1 MSVSGQAND
10 SSRSV
15 AGGAARA
22 CQLSSEVVAAAAAGA
37 EADTPAKATA
47 ATPPSVATPPLIT
60 EELLQIAKK
69 LRVVVPKG
77 TWHSYGSEEEIR
89 KQSDGDAFGA
99 PAIPHRPPITVQFE
113 VARQAILRHRTSA
126 HNNYFT
132 KEASEDS
139 RDLRSVHNPLYEL
152 LRDEVD
158 TAVQAVPRRCAAG
171 TQTHHVRRVN
181 AVAQAEPTLVDAC
194 IRHVAPPPKEEPKL
208 SAFLDKVLPRTLHCL
223 TQNYQIP
230 IYTDDFKSFNED
242 DAVVTTRDEL
252 VLIEKGNFMHN
263 FTKDRKVSSVS
274 WRSSRRRDH
283 MVCIASI
290 GLQSLQERLQANRR
304 CDSSVSLIW
313 DLTDPMHPRYILE
326 SPVEV
331 QVLRFHPTR
340 PNLVAGGAMNGQ
352 VYLWD
357 LSAGEAATLFSSN
370 PNAQQQ
376 QQQQTSN
383 YAANAANG
391 ATAGV
396 DAAARAD
403 EDKKNND
410 GSISETTAAEF
421 REIGEVP
428 QMPDGLK
435 GVTLELDGDVNV
447 PRLQPVQLSRVELSH
462 QCPVHDLQWLPD
474 NLEFGFDGKQT
485 VVNETHQFATVSE
498 DGAMLI
504 WDIRPEH
511 LPQDKLRKIKHQ
523 SRIGGT
529 GQPWVPLLRYLLG
542 KSDGN
547 GDFAGFRLF
556 FNGCTVDESPSYSA
570 AVGSMDGQLGFCSMV
585 TQHERRPSVVIPTFG
600 LTRDTRFVRSVV
612 PDAHGG
618 PVYCVERHP
627 TIGDVYLTCGDRS
640 FKVWRTG
647 VAMPLYESPQRPAAV
662 YCAAWS
668 PARPGLIF
676 IGIGNGMVEL
686 WDLLD
691 RNPEPMLTH
700 HLVQDAV
707 TSIAFQPL
715 PHRVNSRYSQQIL
728 IGTNLGT
735 FHWYAL
741 PTALSRATSGER
753 RYVRAMLERETRRV
767 AYYGWRWSE
776 RQMEIDRFGLQG
788 AAERL
793 RGTIVP
799 TANANGGGG
808 SGAAGAAKGTKGNNE
823 PDDLLLTAERRPPRE
838 DADAKD
844 LDNPYAQDPQR
855 DEEFLELVEKLHR
868 EEMERLKAESAT

>member
-1 MSVSGQAND
+1 MSTATRPVADGDRPSPLSADAVTTNMND
-10 SSRSV
+10 GD
-15 AGGAARA
+15 APG
-22 CQLSSEVVAAAAAGA
+22 
-37 EADTPAKATA
+37 KATA
-47 ATPPSVATPPLIT
+47 STPAAVAAPPLIT
-60 EELLQIAKK
+60 KELLKIAEE

-77 TWHSYGSEEEIR
+77 TWQSYGSEAEIR
-89 KQSDGDAFGA
+89 KQVDSDPFGA
-99 PAIPHRPPITVQFE
+99 PAIPHRQPITVQFE

-139 RDLRSVHNPLYEL
+139 RDLRSAHNPLYEL
-152 LRDEVD
+152 MRDEVD
-158 TAVQAVPRRCAAG
+158 TAVQAVPRRSAAG

-181 AVAQAEPTLVDAC
+181 AVVQAEPTLVDAC
-194 IRHVAPPPKEEPKL
+194 VRHVLPPAKEEPKL

-223 TQNYQIP
+223 TQNYQVP
-230 IYTDDFKSFNED
+230 IYTDDFKNFNED
-242 DAVVTTRDEL
+242 DAVVATRDEL
-252 VLIEKGNFMHN
+252 VLLEKGNFLHN
-263 FTKDRKVSSVS
+263 FTKDRKVSAVS
-274 WRSSRRRDH
+274 WRSSRRKDH
-283 MVCIASI
+283 MICVASI
-290 GLQSLQERLQANRR
+290 SLQSLQERLQTNRR

-357 LSAGEAATLFSSN
+357 LSAGEAATMFTTN
-370 PNAQQQ
+370 PNAQSKQHQQQ
-376 QQQQTSN
+376 QQQQQRQSHN
-383 YAANAANG
+383 ANARGSN
-391 ATAGV
+391 AGDSGLV
-396 DAAARAD
+396 G
-403 EDKKNND
+403 E
-410 GSISETTAAEF
+410 TAAEF
-421 REIGEVP
+421 REVGEVP
-428 QMPDGLK
+428 QMPDSLK
-435 GVTLELDGDVNV
+435 GVTLELDGDVSV
-447 PRLQPVQLSRVELSH
+447 PRLQPIQLSRVELSH

-474 NLEFGFDGKQT
+474 NLEFGFDGKQS
-485 VVNETHQFATVSE
+485 VVHETHQFATVSE
-498 DGAMLI
+498 DGAMLV

-529 GQPWVPLLRYLLG
+529 EQPWVPLLRYMLG
-542 KSDGN
+542 KPDGS
-547 GDFAGFRLF
+547 GDVAGFRFF
-556 FNGCTVDESPSYSA
+556 FNGCTVDESPSYTA
-570 AVGSMDGQLGFCSMV
+570 AVGSMDGQLAFCSMV

-600 LTRDTRFVRSVV
+600 LTRDTRFVRTVV
-612 PDAHGG
+612 GDAHGG

-627 TIGDVYLTCGDRS
+627 TIGDVYLTCGDRG
-640 FKVWRTG
+640 FKVWRAG
-647 VAMPLYESPQRPAAV
+647 VAMPLYESPQRTAAV

-668 PARPGLIF
+668 PARPGLVL

-700 HLVQDAV
+700 HLVQDAI
-707 TSIAFQPL
+707 TSLSFQPL

-728 IGTNLGT
+728 IGTNLGS

-767 AYYGWRWSE
+767 AYYMWRWSE
-776 RQMEIDRFGLQG
+776 RQSEIDRFGLQG
-788 AAERL
+788 AAARL

-799 TANANGGGG
+799 AANAHAA
-808 SGAAGAAKGTKGNNE
+808 AAGTGAVAGAKAVKEGGE
-823 PDDLLLTAERRPPRE
+823 HEDLLLAADRRPPKE
-838 DADAKD
+838 ELDVKD
-844 LDNPYAQDPQR
+844 YDNPYAQDAQR

-868 EEMERLKAESAT
+868 EEMERLKAESES

>member
-1 MSVSGQAND
+1 MSA
-10 SSRSV
+10 
-15 AGGAARA
+15 AARGDGERPS
-22 CQLSSEVVAAAAAGA
+22 QLSSEVMAP
-37 EADTPAKATA
+37 ADTDTAAVASGKATGT
-47 ATPPSVATPPLIT
+47 TPPAVPAPPPLIT
-60 EELLQIAKK
+60 KELLQIAEE
-69 LRVVVPKG
+69 LRIIVPKG
-77 TWHSYGSEEEIR
+77 TWHSYGSEAEIR
-89 KQSDGDAFGA
+89 KQSDDDPYGA
-99 PAIPHRPPITVQFE
+99 PAIPRRPPITVQFE

-139 RDLRSVHNPLYEL
+139 RDLRSAQNPLYEL
-152 LRDEVD
+152 MRDEVD

-171 TQTHHVRRVN
+171 TQTHHARRVN

-194 IRHVAPPPKEEPKL
+194 IRHVPPPAKEEPRL
-208 SAFLDKVLPRTLHCL
+208 SAFLAKVLPRTLHCL
-223 TQNYQIP
+223 TQNHEIP

-242 DAVVTTRDEL
+242 DAVVATRDEL
-252 VLIEKGNFMHN
+252 VLIEKGNFIHS
-263 FTKDRKVSSVS
+263 FTKDREVSALS

-290 GLQSLQERLQANRR
+290 GLQSMKERLQANRR
-304 CDSSVSLIW
+304 CESSVSLVW
-313 DLTDPMHPRYILE
+313 DLADPMHPRYILE
-326 SPVEV
+326 SPSEV
-331 QVLRFHPTR
+331 QVLHFHPTR
-340 PNLVAGGAMNGQ
+340 PSLVAGGAMNGQ

-357 LSAGEAATLFSSN
+357 LSIGEAATLFSSN
-370 PNAQQQ
+370 SQAKKQQQ
-376 QQQQTSN
+376 QRQRQRFSSS
-383 YAANAANG
+383 AAGYNSSTAATG
-391 ATAGV
+391 ATGV
-396 DAAARAD
+396 ATDGD
-403 EDKKNND
+403 SGGGID
-410 GSISETTAAEF
+410 GSATTLEF
-421 REIGEVP
+421 REVGEVP

-435 GVTLELDGDVNV
+435 GVTLELDGDVSV

-523 SRIGGT
+523 SRVGGSE
-529 GQPWVPLLRYLLG
+529 QPWVPMLRYLLG
-542 KSDGN
+542 KPDGS
-547 GDFAGFRLF
+547 GDLAGFRLF
-556 FNGCTVDESPSYSA
+556 FNGCTVDASPSYSA

-585 TQHERRPSVVIPTFG
+585 TQHERRPSVVLPTFG
-600 LTRDTRFVRSVV
+600 LTRDTRFVRMVV

-668 PARPGLIF
+668 PARPGLVI

-691 RNPEPMLTH
+691 RNPEPMLSH
-700 HLVQDAV
+700 HLVQDSI
-707 TSIAFQPL
+707 TSLAFQPL

-728 IGTNLGT
+728 IGTNLGS

-753 RYVRAMLERETRRV
+753 RYLRAMLERETRRV
-767 AYYGWRWSE
+767 AYYSWRWSE
-776 RQMEIDRFGLQG
+776 RQSEIDRFGLQG
-788 AAERL
+788 AAARL
-793 RGTIVP
+793 RGTIVA
-799 TANANGGGG
+799 TANASGGGG
-808 SGAAGAAKGTKGNNE
+808 GGTKTTRDGADA
-823 PDDLLLTAERRPPRE
+823 DDLLLATERRPPKE
-838 DADAKD
+838 DVDAKD
-844 LDNPYAQDPQR
+844 FDNPYAQDPQR

-868 EEMERLKAESAT
+868 EEMERLKTEKGT